1 MEMKT
6 RIKMRQMP
14 GDVSK
19 QMKASMMEGTTA
31 RHYPAVNKQSGKKWK
46 KELVL
51 SRERA
56 VLKERTRKEIKN
68 SSE

>member
-1 MEMKT
+1 MKT

-31 RHYPAVNKQSGKKWK
+31 RYYPSVTKQSGRKWK
-46 KELVL
+46 KETVT

-56 VLKERTRKEIKN
+56 VLKERIRRRINEDLKGH
-68 SSE
+68 